1 MDEIKKTQI
10 QLKNELSDL
19 AKITDE
25 LTFFFAKKYEFLI
38 NPINLILEELYSN
51 SINYGKSKAVQINI
65 NLDIKLNLLT
75 IIYEDNGTPFN
86 PLSVQTNIDSSVS
99 VQESKIG
106 GLGIHLVKNM
116 TDTQHYKRY
125 DNKNQL
131 TLEKKLTQ
139 KANNHA

>member
-1 MDEIKKTQI
+1 MKSKKTQI
-10 QLKNELSDL
+10 QLQNKLSDL
-19 AKITDE
+19 AKLTDE
-25 LTFFFAKKYEFLI
+25 LTLFFSKKYVFLI
-38 NPINLILEELYSN
+38 NPVNLILEELYSN
-51 SINYGKSKAVQINI
+51 SINYGKSKVVQINI

-139 KANNHA
+139 KATNYA

>member
-1 MDEIKKTQI
+1 MKSKKTQI
-10 QLKNELSDL
+10 QLQNKLSDL
-19 AKITDE
+19 AKLTDE
-25 LTFFFAKKYEFLI
+25 LTLFFSKKYVFLI
-38 NPINLILEELYSN
+38 NPVNLILEELYSN
-51 SINYGKSKAVQINI
+51 SINYGKSKVVQINI
-65 NLDIKLNLLT
+65 NLDIKLNLFT

-139 KANNHA
+139 KATNYA

>member
-131 TLEKKLTQ
+131 TLEKKLSQ

>member
-10 QLKNELSDL
+10 QLQNKLSDL
-19 AKITDE
+19 AKLTDE
-25 LTFFFAKKYEFLI
+25 LTLFFTKKYEFLI
-38 NPINLILEELYSN
+38 NPVNLILEELYSN
-51 SINYGKSKAVQINI
+51 SINYGKSEVVQINI
-65 NLDIKLNLLT
+65 VLDVKLDLLT

-139 KANNHA
+139 KANNYA

>member
-51 SINYGKSKAVQINI
+51 SINYGKCKAVQINI

-116 TDTQHYKRY
+116 TDAQHYKRY

>member
-1 MDEIKKTQI
+1 M
-10 QLKNELSDL
+10 
-19 AKITDE
+19 
-25 LTFFFAKKYEFLI
+25 FLI
-38 NPINLILEELYSN
+38 NPVKLILEELYSN
-51 SINYGKSKAVQINI
+51 SINYGKSKVVQINI

-139 KANNHA
+139 KANNYA

>member
-10 QLKNELSDL
+10 QLKNKLSDL
-19 AKITDE
+19 AKLTDE
-25 LTFFFAKKYEFLI
+25 LTLFFTKKYEFLI
-38 NPINLILEELYSN
+38 NPVNLILEELYSN
-51 SINYGKSKAVQINI
+51 SINYGRSKVVQINI
-65 NLDIKLNLLT
+65 VLDVKLDLLT
-75 IIYEDNGTPFN
+75 IIYEDNGIAFN

-139 KANNHA
+139 KANNYA

>member
-1 MDEIKKTQI
+1 MKSKKTQI
-10 QLKNELSDL
+10 QLQNKLSDL
-19 AKITDE
+19 AKLTDE
-25 LTFFFAKKYEFLI
+25 LTLFFSKKYVFLI
-38 NPINLILEELYSN
+38 NPVNLILEELYSN
-51 SINYGKSKAVQINI
+51 SINYGKSKVVQINI
-65 NLDIKLNLLT
+65 TLDIKLNLLT

-139 KANNHA
+139 KATNYA

>member
-1 MDEIKKTQI
+1 MKSKKTQI
-10 QLKNELSDL
+10 QLQNKLSDL
-19 AKITDE
+19 AKLTDE
-25 LTFFFAKKYEFLI
+25 LTLFFSKKYVFLI
-38 NPINLILEELYSN
+38 NPVNLILEELYSN
-51 SINYGKSKAVQINI
+51 SINYGKSEVVQINI

-139 KANNHA
+139 KANNYA

>member
-1 MDEIKKTQI
+1 MKSKKTQI
-10 QLKNELSDL
+10 QLQNKLSDL
-19 AKITDE
+19 AKLTDE
-25 LTFFFAKKYEFLI
+25 LTLFFTKKYEFLI
-38 NPINLILEELYSN
+38 NPVNLILEELYSN
-51 SINYGKSKAVQINI
+51 SINYGKSKVVQINI

-116 TDTQHYKRY
+116 TDTQFYKRY
-125 DNKNQL
+125 NDKNQL

-139 KANNHA
+139 KANNYA

>member
-1 MDEIKKTQI
+1 MKSKKTQI
-10 QLKNELSDL
+10 QLQNKLSDL
-19 AKITDE
+19 AKLTDE
-25 LTFFFAKKYEFLI
+25 LTLFFTKKYEFLI
-38 NPINLILEELYSN
+38 NPVNLILEELYSN
-51 SINYGKSKAVQINI
+51 SINYGKSEVVQINI
-65 NLDIKLNLLT
+65 VLDVKLDLLT

-139 KANNHA
+139 KANNYA

>member
-1 MDEIKKTQI
+1 MKSKKTQI
-10 QLKNELSDL
+10 QLQNKLSDL
-19 AKITDE
+19 AKLTDE
-25 LTFFFAKKYEFLI
+25 LTLFFSKKYVFLI
-38 NPINLILEELYSN
+38 NPVNLILEELYSN
-51 SINYGKSKAVQINI
+51 SINYGKSKVVQINI

-106 GLGIHLVKNM
+106 GLGINLVKNM

-139 KANNHA
+139 KANNYA

>member
-1 MDEIKKTQI
+1 MKSKKTQI
-10 QLKNELSDL
+10 QLQNKLSDF
-19 AKITDE
+19 AKLTDE
-25 LTFFFAKKYEFLI
+25 LTLFFSKKYVFLI
-38 NPINLILEELYSN
+38 NTVNLILEELYSN
-51 SINYGKSKAVQINI
+51 SINYGKSKVVQINI

-139 KANNHA
+139 KANNYA

>member
-1 MDEIKKTQI
+1 MKSKKTQI
-10 QLKNELSDL
+10 QLQNKLSDF
-19 AKITDE
+19 AKLTDE
-25 LTFFFAKKYEFLI
+25 LTLFFSKKYVFLI
-38 NPINLILEELYSN
+38 NPVNLILEELYSN
-51 SINYGKSKAVQINI
+51 SINYGKSKVVQINI

-139 KANNHA
+139 KANNYA

>member
-1 MDEIKKTQI
+1 MKSKKTQI
-10 QLKNELSDL
+10 QLQNKLSDL
-19 AKITDE
+19 AKLTDE
-25 LTFFFAKKYEFLI
+25 LTLFFTKKYEFLI
-38 NPINLILEELYSN
+38 NPVNLILEELYSN
-51 SINYGKSKAVQINI
+51 SINYGKSKVVQINI

-139 KANNHA
+139 KANNYA

>member
-1 MDEIKKTQI
+1 MNEIKKTQI
-10 QLKNELSDL
+10 QLQNKLSDL
-19 AKITDE
+19 AKLTDE
-25 LTFFFAKKYEFLI
+25 LTLFFSKKYVFLI
-38 NPINLILEELYSN
+38 NPVNLILEELYSN
-51 SINYGKSKAVQINI
+51 SINYGKSKVVQINI

-139 KANNHA
+139 KANNYA

>member
-1 MDEIKKTQI
+1 MKSKKTQI
-10 QLKNELSDL
+10 QLQNKLSDL
-19 AKITDE
+19 AKLTDE
-25 LTFFFAKKYEFLI
+25 LTLFFSKKYVFLI
-38 NPINLILEELYSN
+38 NPVNLILEELYSN
-51 SINYGKSKAVQINI
+51 SINYGKSKVVQINI

-139 KANNHA
+139 KANNYA

>member
-1 MDEIKKTQI
+1 MKSKKTQI
-10 QLKNELSDL
+10 QLQNKLSDL
-19 AKITDE
+19 AKLTDE
-25 LTFFFAKKYEFLI
+25 LTLFFSKKYVFLI
-38 NPINLILEELYSN
+38 NPVNLILEELYSN
-51 SINYGKSKAVQINI
+51 SINYGKSKVVQINI

-116 TDTQHYKRY
+116 TDAQHYKRY

>member
-51 SINYGKSKAVQINI
+51 SINFGKSKAVQINI

-116 TDTQHYKRY
+116 TDAQHYKRY

>member
-10 QLKNELSDL
+10 QLKNKLSDL
-19 AKITDE
+19 AKLTDE
-25 LTFFFAKKYEFLI
+25 LTLFFTKKYEFLI
-38 NPINLILEELYSN
+38 NPVNLILEELYSN
-51 SINYGKSKAVQINI
+51 SINYGKSKVVQINI

-139 KANNHA
+139 KANNYA

>member
-1 MDEIKKTQI
+1 MKSKKTQI
-10 QLKNELSDL
+10 QLQNKLSDL
-19 AKITDE
+19 AKLTDE
-25 LTFFFAKKYEFLI
+25 LTLFFSKKYVFLI
-38 NPINLILEELYSN
+38 NPVNLILEELYYN
-51 SINYGKSKAVQINI
+51 SINYGKSKVVQINI

-75 IIYEDNGTPFN
+75 IIYEDNCTPFN

-139 KANNHA
+139 KANNYA

>member
-1 MDEIKKTQI
+1 MKSKKTQI
-10 QLKNELSDL
+10 QLQNKLSDL
-19 AKITDE
+19 AKLTDE
-25 LTFFFAKKYEFLI
+25 LTLFFSKKYVFLI
-38 NPINLILEELYSN
+38 NPVNLILEELYSN
-51 SINYGKSKAVQINI
+51 SINYGNSKVVQINI

-139 KANNHA
+139 KATNYA

>member
-51 SINYGKSKAVQINI
+51 SINFGKSKAVQINI

-116 TDTQHYKRY
+116 TDAQHYKRY

-131 TLEKKLTQ
+131 TLEKKLSQ

>member
-116 TDTQHYKRY
+116 TDAQHYKRY

>member
-1 MDEIKKTQI
+1 MKSKKTQI
-10 QLKNELSDL
+10 QLQNKLSDL
-19 AKITDE
+19 AKLTDE
-25 LTFFFAKKYEFLI
+25 LTLFFSKKYVFLI
-38 NPINLILEELYSN
+38 NPVNLILEELYSN
-51 SINYGKSKAVQINI
+51 SINYGKSKVVQINI

-139 KANNHA
+139 KATNHA

>member
-116 TDTQHYKRY
+116 TDAQHYKRY

-131 TLEKKLTQ
+131 TLEKKLSQ